1 MTPHF
6 GGSRILEGLQRLYS
20 KLHSFSQLVQ
30 MLQISDESFFFFFR
44 ILGRLYPASSKTV
57 RHHENI
63 KNLGEVLMCTA
74 SDAAAVIVEIEKK
87 RSVIET
93 KSINS

>member
-30 MLQISDESFFFFFR
+30 MLQISDESFFFFS
-44 ILGRLYPASSKTV
+44 GY
-57 RHHENI
+57 
-63 KNLGEVLMCTA
+63 
-74 SDAAAVIVEIEKK
+74 
-87 RSVIET
+87 
-93 KSINS
+93 

>member
-1 MTPHF
+1 MN
-6 GGSRILEGLQRLYS
+6 L
-20 KLHSFSQLVQ
+20 
-30 MLQISDESFFFFFR
+30 FFFFR
-44 ILGRLYPASSKTV
+44 TLGRLYPASSNTV